1 MLNAQCVGQDAARR
15 VERLTQHQ
23 DFSWTTPNKVY
34 ALIGGFTGG
43 NPSGFNAADGS
54 GYRLAADAI
63 LRLDPLN
70 PQVASRVA
78 TSFRSCKLL
87 NANRKSAVE
96 AELRRILAEPTLSRD
111 VYEIV
116 SKILEG

>member
-1 MLNAQCVGQDAARR
+1 MQRPASPA
-15 VERLTQHQ
+15 LTRHP
-23 DFSWTTPNKVY
+23 DFSWTMPNKVY

-63 LRLDPLN
+63 LTLDPLN

-87 NANRKSAVE
+87 NMSRKTLAE
-96 AELRRILAEPTLSRD
+96 AELRRVLAEPALSRD

-116 SKILEG
+116 SKILTG